1 MRLRILSDLHLQ
13 HHPPPPGLDD
23 AGEEADAVV
32 LAGDIHHGPSAIPW
46 ARQAFPET
54 PVVTVAGNHEVYD
67 ALLRPTQR
75 QLQVAAADTPNVR
88 FLERES
94 CIIGDVRFLG
104 CTFWTGFRL
113 FPERRDA
120 AMRACRAN
128 VGDFRRIH
136 LLREGRPFR
145 PRDADAEHR
154 RSLAWL
160 QRAFRES
167 PPGVRATVVITH
179 HAPSPR
185 SMDPRYAETLTS
197 AAFVTDCE
205 DIVRESG
212 AALWVHGHVHRS
224 FDYRIGSTRVVCNPR
239 GYPGENPRF
248 DPGLIIDV

>member
-23 AGEEADAVV
+23 AGEDADAVV
-32 LAGDIHHGPSAIPW
+32 LAGDIHHGPTAVTW
-46 ARQAFPET
+46 ARQAFRET
-54 PVVTVAGNHEVYD
+54 PVVTVAGNHEYYD
-67 ALLRPTQR
+67 ALLKPTQR

-104 CTFWTGFRL
+104 CTFWTGFHL
-113 FPERRDA
+113 FPEQRNA
-120 AMRACRAN
+120 AMRASRAS

-154 RSLAWL
+154 RALAWL
-160 QRAFRES
+160 RREFAQS
-167 PPGVRATVVITH
+167 PPGVRATVVVTH

-185 SMDPRYAETLTS
+185 SMDPRYSETLTS

-205 DIVRESG
+205 SVVRKSG
-212 AALWVHGHVHRS
+212 AAVWIHGHVHRS
-224 FDYRIGSTRVVCNPR
+224 FDYHVGPTRLVCNPR
-239 GYPGENPRF
+239 GYPGENETF